1 VYWVLSCH
9 LTIGYTVSMSGQES
23 IIDSSYTSLEEAVRG
38 TEASAE
44 ICDSLALVDV
54 EYLSFDGFVHA
65 GQIVVHK
72 DLVADVKELFASLL
86 SMQFPIQSA
95 VPILAYGWD
104 DEKSMLANNS
114 SAFCYRPVMGT
125 DRLSNHSYGRALD
138 INPLLN
144 PYFAKDGNIYPAGAT
159 YNPLVPGTIAS
170 NDAVVALF
178 REKGWEWGGDWEA
191 VKDYQHFQKLD
202 P

>member
-1 VYWVLSCH
+1 LC
-9 LTIGYTVSMSGQES
+9 IGYLLFIRYTVSMSALER
-23 IIDSSYTSLEEAVRG
+23 IIDSSYRSLEEAVQG
-38 TEASAE
+38 TKAPAE
-44 ICDSLALVDV
+44 ILKTLTLVDV
-54 EYLSFDGFVHA
+54 EYVSFDGAVHV
-65 GQIVVHK
+65 GQVVVHK
-72 DLVADVKELFASLL
+72 DLAADVKELFASLL
-86 SMQFPIQSA
+86 SMRFPIQLV

-114 SAFCYRPVMGT
+114 SAFCYRPIIGT

>member
-1 VYWVLSCH
+1 LC
-9 LTIGYTVSMSGQES
+9 IGYLLFIRYTVSMSALER
-23 IIDSSYTSLEEAVRG
+23 IIDSSYRSLEEAVQG
-38 TEASAE
+38 TKAPAE
-44 ICDSLALVDV
+44 ILKTLTLVDV
-54 EYLSFDGFVHA
+54 EYVSFDGAVHV
-65 GQIVVHK
+65 GQVVVHK
-72 DLVADVKELFASLL
+72 DLAADVKELFASLL
-86 SMQFPIQSA
+86 SMRFPIQSV

-114 SAFCYRPVMGT
+114 SAFCYRPIIGT